1 MHYNSLA
8 EIDNIL
14 NILNIFEKK
23 KLNFYFTQYYFN
35 NIDSIKY
42 TFDQLDRDNYYS
54 NLRYRA
60 YSLLKITEKKI
71 EIIGNMP
78 FFQSDN
84 YNKYNGN
91 YIRNYN
97 NINDQL
103 CENNEFIQLVTL
115 FNNRVSE
122 LLEIKNEY
130 INIHQI
136 RVLANEDITN
146 LVPEGIHQDGFNI
159 VGICCINRK
168 NINGG
173 INIIYD
179 KNKNEIYKNMLNE
192 GDMIIINDN
201 ELFHNVEP
209 IQINNN
215 IRIGYRDI
223 FVFTTIS

>member
-1 MHYNSLA
+1 
-8 EIDNIL
+8 
-14 NILNIFEKK
+14 
-23 KLNFYFTQYYFN
+23 
-35 NIDSIKY
+35 
-42 TFDQLDRDNYYS
+42 
-54 NLRYRA
+54 
-60 YSLLKITEKKI
+60 
-71 EIIGNMP
+71 MP